1 MSKVRTFS
9 RYFPVGHPKAGE
21 PTFFVEK
28 IWKALGKKIAKD
40 DFRAN
45 NYINE
50 YVGFLEEKNIPILSW
65 YDAISK
71 HHTIRAGKHFK
82 VGDFF
87 SPRVWSDKP
96 YTSKQITI
104 APDIQIKKIWDFE
117 MKPKLWFDECEYYIN
132 GKRYGGD
139 ELVEVAKN
147 DGLDIMDFACW
158 FSGNMAASAKR
169 KPFNGQ
175 ILCWSESVEY

>member
-9 RYFPVGHPKAGE
+9 RHFPKGHPKSGE

-28 IWKALGKKIAKD
+28 IWESLYPDIVGWEGFSSLKEHGFDIGL
-40 DFRAN
+40 N
-45 NYINE
+45 NIY
-50 YVGFLEEKNIPILSW
+50 YP
-65 YDAISK
+65 K
-71 HHTIRAGKHFK
+71 HHTIRAGNHFK

-147 DGLDIMDFACW
+147 DGLSIMDFACW
-158 FSGNMAASAKR
+158 FGGNKAAATKR
-169 KPFNGQ
+169 KSFTGQ

>member
-9 RYFPVGHPKAGE
+9 RFFPVGHPKEGE
-21 PTFFVEK
+21 KTFFVEK
-28 IWKALGKKIAKD
+28 IYSALGVGG
-40 DFRAN
+40 
-45 NYINE
+45 E
-50 YVGFLEEKNIPILSW
+50 YLHIPIPDVDNFL
-65 YDAISK
+65 YNHDENYFEPK
-71 HHTIRAGKHFK
+71 LHTIRAGKHFK

-87 SPRVWSDKP
+87 SPRVWSGKP

-104 APDIQIKKIWDFE
+104 ADDIQIKKIFDFE

-147 DGLDIMDFACW
+147 DGLDIMDFAFW
-158 FSGNMAASAKR
+158 FAGNMAASTKR